1 VTVSQI
7 LFILFAL
14 ATLVAA
20 YLVVTVRNLIHAAL
34 WLVASL
40 LGIAAI
46 FVMLDASFMATVE
59 VVLYVGAIAILIVF
73 AVMLTRRVMED
84 VGSQRTD
91 NWWFAAILSGL
102 FFASTSILIWFTKWP
117 NLPEGDV
124 GDTVLILGKSLVDP
138 NKYVIPFE
146 VASVLLIVALIGSIA
161 VALPSKQ
168 SE

>member
-1 VTVSQI
+1 MTVSQI

-102 FFASTSILIWFTKWP
+102 FFA
-117 NLPEGDV
+117 
-124 GDTVLILGKSLVDP
+124 
-138 NKYVIPFE
+138 
-146 VASVLLIVALIGSIA
+146 
-161 VALPSKQ
+161 
-168 SE
+168 

>member
-1 VTVSQI
+1 MTVSQI
-7 LFILFAL
+7 FFFLFAS

-59 VVLYVGAIAILIVF
+59 VVLYIGAIAILIVF

-84 VGSQRTD
+84 VGPQRT
-91 NWWFAAILSGL
+91 NTWWFGAILSDCFL
-102 FFASTSILIWFTKWP
+102 HLH
-117 NLPEGDV
+117 LC
-124 GDTVLILGKSLVDP
+124 
-138 NKYVIPFE
+138 
-146 VASVLLIVALIGSIA
+146 
-161 VALPSKQ
+161 
-168 SE
+168 